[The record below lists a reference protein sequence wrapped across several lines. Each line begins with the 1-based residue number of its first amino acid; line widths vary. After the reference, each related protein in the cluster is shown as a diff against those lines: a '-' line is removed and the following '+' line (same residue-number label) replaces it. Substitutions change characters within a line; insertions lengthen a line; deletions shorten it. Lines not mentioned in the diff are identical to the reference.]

1 VTVRQEKI
9 TVTPIAIQ
17 LDGAT
22 VYILEITGRD
32 WVDGKR
38 HYIVSCQVEYRGRRS
53 NVFFLDVT
61 SNKELEAK
69 LRAEIAKMKMQMAFF
84 TP

>member
-9 TVTPIAIQ
+9 TVTPVAIQ

-22 VYILEITGRD
+22 VYILEVTGTQ
-32 WVDGKR
+32 WVDGKK
-38 HYIVSCQVEYRGRRS
+38 HYIVSCQVEYRGRKS

-61 SNKELEAK
+61 SNKELESK
-69 LRAEIAKMKMQMAFF
+69 LRAEIAKMKLQLFAS